1 MGRIKALLVGIDDY
15 PASVAS
21 ALGGCANDIAEA
33 RRLLTDLAGERAD
46 VTVLSNAEATVDA
59 VTDTVLR
66 HLGSAGPGDTALLW
80 FSGHGTQEAAGGGDL
95 LIEAT
100 GLNQALVCV
109 DGPLLDKRLG
119 ALLDRVAAGGAQVTA
134 VLDCCHSGG
143 ATREA
148 ELTARY
154 APPRPGW
161 DLAEREV
168 RGPGGPPRHV
178 LLAAS
183 RLDEPSYEGW
193 FEGRRHGAFTHALVG
208 AVRAA
213 GPGATCRELLAA
225 AAARVQRAGSTQ
237 HPVLFPDLPGGTAD
251 RPLLGGAPRTAGPHL
266 LRYGADGWEVDC
278 GAVHGL
284 REGGAEAR
292 GTTFT
297 ALEEGPGRGAL
308 RALEVSAARTLVVPV
323 DWEPEPERVHPV
335 ALSEVA
341 LPPASVA
348 VDGSAEDVRLLSAE
362 LGPLVRLVDGPEKAL
377 GLHFRVR
384 VRDGRT
390 QVLRRDGTR
399 FTADLPLR
407 GPVDAGRVAV
417 CLAHLARW
425 HQVRDLAPRPS
436 LLDGL
441 VELEI
446 TPWGSDEPLR
456 PDASGEIVCAYGS
469 GLRPPWV
476 SIRLHNR
483 SADRTLWC
491 VLLDLTDTYA
501 SSSVLFPG
509 HFVGPGRTGHA
520 LDGEP
525 VQLSLPAS
533 RAVAPG
539 AEARDWL
546 KLIVSDRE
554 LNTLPF
560 KLPAWDTVAGPRDL
574 GPVLGAGGRWTAVTV
589 PLRTLVPRRDT
600 PTGVSGPGG

>member
-33 RRLLTDLAGERAD
+33 RRLLADLAGEQAD
-46 VTVLSNAEATVDA
+46 ITVLLNAEATVEA
-59 VTDTVLR
+59 VTDAALR
-66 HLGSAGPGDTALLW
+66 HLGSAGAGDAALLW
-80 FSGHGTQEAAGGGDL
+80 FSGHGTQELATGDDL

-148 ELTARY
+148 ELTERY
-154 APPRPGW
+154 APPRPDW
-161 DLAEREV
+161 DLRAPE
-168 RGPGGPPRHV
+168 PAGPPRHV

-213 GPGATCRELLAA
+213 GPGASCRELLAG

-237 HPVLFPDLPGGTAD
+237 HPVLFPDLPGGAAD
-251 RPLLGGAPRTAGPHL
+251 RPLLGGAARTASPHL

-292 GTTFT
+292 GTSFA
-297 ALEEGPGRGAL
+297 ALDEGPGRGVV
-308 RALEVSAARTLVVPV
+308 RALEVSAARTLVAPV
-323 DWEPEPERVHPV
+323 DWEPEPERVYPV
-335 ALSEVA
+335 ALSQVA
-341 LPPASVA
+341 LPPASAA
-348 VDGSAEDVRLLSAE
+348 VDGSPEDVRRLAAE
-362 LGPLVRLVDGPEKAL
+362 LGPMVRLVDGPEGAH
-377 GLHFRVR
+377 GLLFRVR
-384 VRDGRT
+384 VREGRAH
-390 QVLRRDGTR
+390 VLRRDGTE
-399 FTADLPLR
+399 FTAALPFE
-407 GPVDAGRVAV
+407 GPADAGRVAD
-417 CLAHLARW
+417 CLAHLTRW
-425 HQVRDLAPRPS
+425 HQVRDLTPRPS

-441 VELEI
+441 VEMEI
-446 TPWGSDEPLR
+446 TPWGSAEPLR
-456 PDASGEIVCAYGS
+456 PDASGELVCPYVPSSS
-469 GLRPPWV
+469 GPRPPWV

-483 SADRTLWC
+483 SPDRTLWC
-491 VLLDLTDTYA
+491 VLLDLTDGYA
-501 SSSVLFPG
+501 SDPALYPG
-509 HFVGPGRTGHA
+509 HFIGPGHTGHV
-520 LDGEP
+520 LDGDP

-533 RAVAPG
+533 RPVVPG
-539 AEARDWL
+539 AETRDWL
-546 KLIVSDRE
+546 KLIVADRE
-554 LNTLPF
+554 LNTVPF
-560 KLPAWDTVAGPRDL
+560 RLPAWDTATGRRVL
-574 GPVLGAGGRWTAVTV
+574 GPVLGAAGRWTAVTV
-589 PLRTLVPRRDT
+589 PLRTLVP
-600 PTGVSGPGG
+600 

>member
-21 ALGGCANDIAEA
+21 ALGGCANDIGEA
-33 RRLLTDLAGERAD
+33 RRLLTELVGEQVD
-46 VTVLSNAEATVDA
+46 ITVLLDADATVAA
-59 VTDTVLR
+59 VTDAVLR

-80 FSGHGTQEAAGGGDL
+80 FSGHGTQEAATGDDL

-109 DGPLLDKRLG
+109 DGPLPDKRLG
-119 ALLDRVAAGGAQVTA
+119 ALLDRVTAGGAQVTA

-143 ATREA
+143 ATRE
-148 ELTARY
+148 LTARY
-154 APPRPGW
+154 APPRPEW
-161 DLAEREV
+161 DFGA
-168 RGPGGPPRHV
+168 RGYGGPPRHV

-213 GPGATCRELLAA
+213 GPGATCRELLAG

-237 HPVLFPDLPGGTAD
+237 HPVLFPDLRGGAAD
-251 RPLLGGAPRTAGPHL
+251 RPLLGGAPGTASPHL

-284 REGGAEAR
+284 REGGAEAQ
-292 GTTFT
+292 GTTFA
-297 ALEEGPGRGAL
+297 ALEEGPGRGVV
-308 RALEVSAARTLVVPV
+308 RALEVSSARTLVAPV
-323 DWEPEPERVHPV
+323 DWDPEPERVYPV

-348 VDGSAEDVRLLSAE
+348 VDGSPEDGRWLARE
-362 LGPLVRLVDGPEKAL
+362 LGPLVRLVEGPEGAL
-377 GLHFRVR
+377 GLHFQVR
-384 VRDGRT
+384 VRDGRAY
-390 QVLRRDGTR
+390 VLRRDGTE
-399 FTADLPLR
+399 FTAPLPFR
-407 GPVDAGRVAV
+407 GPGDAGRVAD

-425 HQVRDLAPRPS
+425 HQLRDLAPRPS

-446 TPWGSDEPLR
+446 VPWGSHEPLR
-456 PDASGEIVCAYGS
+456 PDASGEIVCPYTQGPS
-469 GLRPPWV
+469 GPRPPWV

-483 SADRTLWC
+483 SPDRSLWC
-491 VLLDLTDTYA
+491 VLLDLTDGYA
-501 SSSVLFPG
+501 SSSVLYPG

-520 LDGEP
+520 LDGDP

-533 RAVAPG
+533 RAAVPG

-546 KLIVSDRE
+546 KLVVSDRE
-554 LNTLPF
+554 LNAVPFQLP
-560 KLPAWDTVAGPRDL
+560 PWQTATDRRIL
-574 GPVLGAGGRWTAVTV
+574 GPVLGAAGRWTAVTV
-589 PLRTLVPRRDT
+589 PLRTLVPE
-600 PTGVSGPGG
+600 PVSGRDA

>member
-1 MGRIKALLVGIDDY
+1 MGTIKALLVGIDDY

-33 RRLLTDLAGERAD
+33 GRLLTDLAGEQAD
-46 VTVLSNAEATVDA
+46 VTVLLNADATVAA
-59 VTDTVLR
+59 VTDAILR
-66 HLGSAGPGDTALLW
+66 HLGSAGPDDTALLW
-80 FSGHGTQEAAGGGDL
+80 FSGHGTQEAATGDDL

-148 ELTARY
+148 ELTERY
-154 APPRPGW
+154 APPRPEW
-161 DLAEREV
+161 DFGARAH
-168 RGPGGPPRHV
+168 GGPPRHV

-237 HPVLFPDLPGGTAD
+237 HPVLFPDLPGGAAD
-251 RPLLGGAPRTAGPHL
+251 RPLLGGAPRTASPHL

-284 REGGAEAR
+284 REGGAEAQ
-292 GTTFT
+292 GTTFA
-297 ALEEGPGRGAL
+297 ALEEGPGRGVV
-308 RALEVSAARTLVVPV
+308 RAVEVSAARTLVAPV
-323 DWEPEPERVHPV
+323 DWEPEPERVYPV
-335 ALSEVA
+335 ALSDVA

-348 VDGSAEDVRLLSAE
+348 VDGSPEDVRRLATA
-362 LGPLVRLVDGPEKAL
+362 LGPLVRLVDGAEEAL

-384 VRDGRT
+384 VRDGRAS
-390 QVLRRDGTR
+390 VLRRDGTE
-399 FTADLPLR
+399 FTAPLPFAV
-407 GPVDAGRVAV
+407 PADAGRVAD
-417 CLAHLARW
+417 CLAHLTRW
-425 HQVRDLAPRPS
+425 HQLRDLTPRPS

-446 TPWGSDEPLR
+446 TPWGSAEPLR
-456 PDASGEIVCAYGS
+456 PDASGEIVCAYSG

-483 SADRTLWC
+483 SPDRTLWC
-491 VLLDLTDTYA
+491 VLLDLTDDYA
-501 SSSVLFPG
+501 SSSALYPG
-509 HFVGPGRTGHA
+509 HFIGPGRTGHA
-520 LDGEP
+520 LDGDP

-539 AEARDWL
+539 AEARDWF
-546 KLIVSDRE
+546 KLIVADRE
-554 LNTLPF
+554 LSTVPF
-560 KLPAWDTVAGPRDL
+560 RLPAWDAATGRRIA
-574 GPVLGAGGRWTAVTV
+574 GPVLGAAGRWTAVTV
-589 PLRTLVPRRDT
+589 PLRTLVPE
-600 PTGVSGPGG
+600 PVSGPDV

>member
-33 RRLLTDLAGERAD
+33 HRLLTELAGDQAD
-46 VTVLSNAEATVDA
+46 VTVLSDADATVSA
-59 VTDTVLR
+59 VTDAVLR

-80 FSGHGTQEAAGGGDL
+80 FSGHGTQEAATGDDL

-109 DGPLLDKRLG
+109 DGPLPDKRLG

-154 APPRPGW
+154 APPRPEWYFG
-161 DLAEREV
+161 ARAH
-168 RGPGGPPRHV
+168 GGPPRHA

-193 FEGRRHGAFTHALVG
+193 FEGRRHGAFTHALVS

-237 HPVLFPDLPGGTAD
+237 HPVLFPDLPDGAAD
-251 RPLLGGAPRTAGPHL
+251 RPLLGGAPRTASPHL

-292 GTTFT
+292 GTTFA
-297 ALEEGPGRGAL
+297 ALEEGPGRGVV
-308 RALEVSAARTLVVPV
+308 RAVEVSAARTLVTPV
-323 DWEPEPERVHPV
+323 DWDPEPELVYPV

-341 LPPASVA
+341 LPPASVT
-348 VDGSAEDVRLLSAE
+348 VDGSPEEHGWLARE
-362 LGPLVRLVDGPEKAL
+362 LGPLVRLVEGPEGAH
-377 GLHFRVR
+377 GLHFQVW
-384 VRDGRT
+384 VRDGRAY
-390 QVLRRDGTR
+390 VLRRDGTE
-399 FTADLPLR
+399 FTAPLPFA
-407 GPVDAGRVAV
+407 GPGDAGRVAD

-425 HQVRDLAPRPS
+425 HQLRDLAPRPS

-441 VELEI
+441 VELEVA
-446 TPWGSDEPLR
+446 PWGSDEPLR
-456 PDASGEIVCAYGS
+456 PDASGEIVCPYTPGPAGP
-469 GLRPPWV
+469 RPPWV

-483 SADRTLWC
+483 SPDRTLWC
-491 VLLDLTDTYA
+491 VLLDLTDGYA
-501 SSSVLFPG
+501 SSSVLYPG
-509 HFVGPGRTGHA
+509 HFIGPGRTGHA
-520 LDGEP
+520 LDGDP

-533 RAVAPG
+533 LAAVPG
-539 AEARDWL
+539 TEARDWL
-546 KLIVSDRE
+546 KLVVSDRE
-554 LNTLPF
+554 LNAVPFQLP
-560 KLPAWDTVAGPRDL
+560 PWETVTGRRIL
-574 GPVLGAGGRWTAVTV
+574 GPVLGAAGRWTAVTV
-589 PLRTLVPRRDT
+589 PLRTLVPE
-600 PTGVSGPGG
+600 PVSGPDA

>member
-33 RRLLTDLAGERAD
+33 RRLLTEQAGEQVD
-46 VTVLSNAEATVDA
+46 VTVLLDADATVAA
-59 VTDTVLR
+59 VTDAVLR

-80 FSGHGTQEAAGGGDL
+80 FSGHGTQEAAIGDDL

-119 ALLDRVAAGGAQVTA
+119 ALLDRVAAGGAQVTV

-154 APPRPGW
+154 APPRPEW
-161 DLAEREV
+161 DFGTRAY
-168 RGPGGPPRHV
+168 GGSARHV

-193 FEGRRHGAFTHALVG
+193 FEGRRHGAFTLALVG

-237 HPVLFPDLPGGTAD
+237 HPVLFPDLPGGAAD
-251 RPLLGGAPRTAGPHL
+251 RPLLGGAPRTASPHL

-284 REGGAEAR
+284 REGGAEAQ
-292 GTTFT
+292 GTTFA
-297 ALEEGPGRGAL
+297 ALEEGPGRGVV
-308 RALEVSAARTLVVPV
+308 RAVTVSAARTLVAPV
-323 DWEPEPERVHPV
+323 DWDPEPERVYPV

-341 LPPASVA
+341 LPPASAA
-348 VDGSAEDVRLLSAE
+348 VDGSPEDSRWLARQ
-362 LGPLVRLVDGPEKAL
+362 LGPLVRLVDGPEGAH
-377 GLHFRVR
+377 GLHFQVR
-384 VRDGRT
+384 VRDGRAY
-390 QVLRRDGTR
+390 VLRRDGTE
-399 FTADLPLR
+399 FAAPLPFE
-407 GPVDAGRVAV
+407 GPEDAERVAD

-425 HQVRDLAPRPS
+425 HQLRDLAPRPS

-446 TPWGSDEPLR
+446 VPWGSDEPLR
-456 PDASGEIVCAYGS
+456 PDGSGEIVCPYAPGPS
-469 GLRPPWV
+469 GPRPPWV

-483 SADRTLWC
+483 SPDRTLWC
-491 VLLDLTDTYA
+491 VLLDLTEGYA
-501 SSSVLFPG
+501 SSSVLYPG
-509 HFVGPGRTGHA
+509 HFIGPGRTGHA
-520 LDGEP
+520 LDGDP

-533 RAVAPG
+533 RAAVPG

-546 KLIVSDRE
+546 KLVVSDRE
-554 LNTLPF
+554 LNVVPFQLP
-560 KLPAWDTVAGPRDL
+560 PWETATGGRIL
-574 GPVLGAGGRWTAVTV
+574 GPVLGAAGRWTAVTV
-589 PLRTLVPRRDT
+589 PLRTLVPE
-600 PTGVSGPGG
+600 PVSGRDV

>member
-33 RRLLTDLAGERAD
+33 GLLLADLAGEQTDLA
-46 VTVLSNAEATVDA
+46 VLLNGEATVDA
-59 VTDTVLR
+59 VTDAVLR

-80 FSGHGTQEAAGGGDL
+80 FSGHGTQEVATGGDL

-119 ALLDRVAAGGAQVTA
+119 VLLDRVAAGGAQVTA

-148 ELTARY
+148 ELTERF

-161 DLAEREV
+161 DLDAREV

-193 FEGRRHGAFTHALVG
+193 FEGRRHGAFTYALVG

-213 GPGATCRELLAA
+213 GPGATCRELLAG

-237 HPVLFPDLPGGTAD
+237 HPVLFPDLPGGAAD
-251 RPLLGGAPRTAGPHL
+251 RPLLGGPARTAGPHL
-266 LRYGADGWEVDC
+266 LRYGTEGWEVDC

-284 REGGAEAR
+284 REGGAQAQ
-292 GTTFT
+292 GTTFA
-297 ALEEGPGRGAL
+297 ALDEGPGRGVV
-308 RALEVSAARTLVVPV
+308 RALEVSAARTLVAPV
-323 DWEPEPERVHPV
+323 GWEPEPERVYPV
-335 ALSEVA
+335 GLSEVA
-341 LPPASVA
+341 LPPASVT
-348 VDGSAEDVRLLSAE
+348 VDGSPEDARQVAAA
-362 LGPLVRLVDGPEKAL
+362 LGPLLRLVDGAEQAR

-384 VRDGRT
+384 VRDGRA
-390 QVLRRDGTR
+390 QVLRRDGTE
-399 FTADLPLR
+399 FTAALPLR
-407 GPVDAGRVAV
+407 GPGDAGRVAD
-417 CLAHLARW
+417 CLAHLTRW
-425 HQVRDLAPRPS
+425 HQLRDLAPRPS

-446 TPWGSDEPLR
+446 LPWGSDEPLR
-456 PDASGEIVCAYGS
+456 PGASGEIVCVYGS
-469 GLRPPWV
+469 GPRPPWV

-491 VLLDLTDTYA
+491 VLLDLTDRYA

-509 HFVGPGRTGHA
+509 HFVGPGCTGHA
-520 LDGEP
+520 LDGDP

-533 RAVAPG
+533 RAAVPG

-546 KLIVSDRE
+546 KLIVADRE

-560 KLPAWDTVAGPRDL
+560 QLPAWDTVAEPRDL
-574 GPVLGAGGRWTAVTV
+574 GPVLGAAGRWTAVTV
-589 PLRTLVPRRDT
+589 PLRTLVP
-600 PTGVSGPGG
+600 

>member
-21 ALGGCANDIAEA
+21 ALGGCANDIGEA
-33 RRLLTDLAGERAD
+33 RRLLTELVEEQVDI
-46 VTVLSNAEATVDA
+46 TVLLDADATVAA
-59 VTDTVLR
+59 VTDAVLR

-80 FSGHGTQEAAGGGDL
+80 FSGHGTQEAATGDHL

-143 ATREA
+143 ATRE
-148 ELTARY
+148 LTARY
-154 APPRPGW
+154 APPRPEW
-161 DLAEREV
+161 DFGA
-168 RGPGGPPRHV
+168 RGYGGPPRHV

-213 GPGATCRELLAA
+213 GPGATCRELLAG

-251 RPLLGGAPRTAGPHL
+251 RPLLGGAPRTASPHL

-284 REGGAEAR
+284 REGGAEAQ
-292 GTTFT
+292 GTTFA
-297 ALEEGPGRGAL
+297 ALEEGPGRGVV
-308 RALEVSAARTLVVPV
+308 RAVEVSAARTLVAPV
-323 DWEPEPERVHPV
+323 DWEPEPERVYPV

-348 VDGSAEDVRLLSAE
+348 VDGSPEDGRWLARE
-362 LGPLVRLVDGPEKAL
+362 LGPLVRLVEGPEGAL
-377 GLHFRVR
+377 GLHFQVR
-384 VRDGRT
+384 VRDGRAY
-390 QVLRRDGTR
+390 VLRRDGTE
-399 FTADLPLR
+399 FTAPLPFG
-407 GPVDAGRVAV
+407 GPGDAERVAD

-425 HQVRDLAPRPS
+425 HQLRDLTPRPS

-446 TPWGSDEPLR
+446 VPWGSHEPLR
-456 PDASGEIVCAYGS
+456 PDASGEIVCPYTQGPS
-469 GLRPPWV
+469 GPRAPWV

-483 SADRTLWC
+483 SPDRTLWC
-491 VLLDLTDTYA
+491 VLLDLTDGYA
-501 SSSVLFPG
+501 SSSALYPG
-509 HFVGPGRTGHA
+509 HFIGPGRTGHA
-520 LDGEP
+520 LDGDP

-533 RAVAPG
+533 RAAVPG

-546 KLIVSDRE
+546 KLVVSDRE
-554 LNTLPF
+554 LNAVPFQLP
-560 KLPAWDTVAGPRDL
+560 PWETATGGRVL
-574 GPVLGAGGRWTAVTV
+574 GPVLGAAGRWTAATV
-589 PLRTLVPRRDT
+589 PLRTLVPE
-600 PTGVSGPGG
+600 PVSGPGA